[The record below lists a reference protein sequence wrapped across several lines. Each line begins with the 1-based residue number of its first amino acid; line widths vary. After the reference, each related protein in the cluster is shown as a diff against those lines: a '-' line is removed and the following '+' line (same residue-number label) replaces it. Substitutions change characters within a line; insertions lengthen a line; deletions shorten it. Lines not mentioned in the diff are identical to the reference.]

1 MSKRDPSPEVL
12 RIEQLVSQVK
22 VGDIRL
28 PKFQRPF
35 VWKKA
40 DVLKL
45 WDSVYKGYPIGS
57 VLLWLTKEKLASER
71 NIAGL
76 MINERAEEYPTN
88 YLLDG
93 QQRLSTL
100 CGGLY
105 WNGNEKNSIWD
116 IWFDCDKEE
125 FLYPDDDEKRKVNLF
140 PLSKL
145 LETVDFLKESMK
157 FQSVGAEGQRYQDNA
172 VKLLSQVKDYKI
184 AAVKIGDMSLG
195 EVAPIFERINS
206 SGRQLTMVDLMRA
219 ATWKDGFDLNDAIEE
234 IKTSCEK
241 KNFADIKDTHILRSI
256 SACTGRGIHKEDIEK
271 LRDRTSDELKCAT
284 NNAVSAYK
292 LAVDFLSTEIPLPS
306 ISYLPY
312 ALQLTYVV
320 EFFNICPKPDIYKRK
335 KLTQWFWETSL
346 SLHYGKSNTGLIT
359 SDLSQIRAFARGD
372 IDKPKVSSKINLD
385 KLLEDNFILNKAS
398 SLTLALLLASGKPR
412 SFLDGSLI
420 DVSKSLAVINK
431 LEYHHIFPKEMLS
444 SKLQINKR
452 QADFHANISMQ
463 NLTSNREISDTSPSA
478 YFLKLEAGLGDH
490 LEEVLASHFIPLEA
504 FEFGKKNEYF
514 EFIKLRKQALYNQIV
529 KLVTVDSEVI

>member
-1 MSKRDPSPEVL
+1 MSNRDPSPEVL
-12 RIEQLVSQVK
+12 RIEQLVNQVK
-22 VGDIRL
+22 TGDIRL

-35 VWKKA
+35 VWKKS

-76 MINERAEEYPTN
+76 IINEREEEYPTN

-105 WNGNEKNSIWD
+105 WDGNEKNSIWD

-125 FLYPDDDEKRKVNLF
+125 FLYPDEEDKKKVNLF
-140 PLSKL
+140 PLSQL
-145 LETVDFLKESMK
+145 LDTRDFLKQSMK
-157 FQSVGAEGQRYQDNA
+157 LQSAGEEGQRYQNNA
-172 VKLLSQVKDYKI
+172 VKLLNQVKDYKI
-184 AAVKIGDMSLG
+184 AAVKIGDMSLS

-234 IKTSCEK
+234 IKNTCEK

-271 LRDRTSDELKCAT
+271 LRDRSSDELKTAT
-284 NNAVSAYK
+284 TNAVNAYK

-320 EFFNICPKPDIYKRK
+320 EFFNICPKPDIFKRK

-359 SDLSQIRAFARGD
+359 SDLAQIRAFAKGD
-372 IDKPKVSSKINLD
+372 IEKPLVSSKISLD

-412 SFLDGSLI
+412 SFLDGSLVDI
-420 DVSKSLAVINK
+420 TKSLAVINK
-431 LEYHHIFPKEMLS
+431 LEYHHIFPKEMLF
-444 SKLQINKR
+444 SKLGISKR
-452 QADFHANISMQ
+452 QADYHANISMQ
-463 NLTSNREISDTSPSA
+463 NLTSNREISDASPST
-478 YFLKLEAGLGDH
+478 YFLKLEKNLGEH
-490 LEEVLASHFIPLEA
+490 LNDVLSSHFITPEA
-504 FEFGKKNEYF
+504 FELGKIDDYSG
-514 EFIKLRKQALYNQIV
+514 FIELRKQSLYEQI
-529 KLVTVDSEVI
+529 KNLVSAESEVL

>member
-1 MSKRDPSPEVL
+1 VSNRDPSPEVL
-12 RIEQLVSQVK
+12 RIEQLVNQVK
-22 VGDIRL
+22 TGDIRL

-35 VWKKA
+35 VWKKS

-76 MINERAEEYPTN
+76 IINEREEEYPTN

-105 WNGNEKNSIWD
+105 WDGNEKNSIWD

-125 FLYPDDDEKRKVNLF
+125 FLYPDEEDKKKVNLF
-140 PLSKL
+140 PLSQL
-145 LETVDFLKESMK
+145 LDTRDFLKQSMK
-157 FQSVGAEGQRYQDNA
+157 LQSAGEEGQRYQNNA
-172 VKLLSQVKDYKI
+172 VKLLNQVKDYKI
-184 AAVKIGDMSLG
+184 AAVKIGDMSLS

-234 IKTSCEK
+234 IKNTCEK

-271 LRDRTSDELKCAT
+271 LRDRSSDELKTAT
-284 NNAVSAYK
+284 TNAVNAYK
-292 LAVDFLSTEIPLPS
+292 LAVDFLSIEIPLPS

-320 EFFNICPKPDIYKRK
+320 EFFNICPKPDIFKRK
-335 KLTQWFWETSL
+335 KLT
-346 SLHYGKSNTGLIT
+346 
-359 SDLSQIRAFARGD
+359 
-372 IDKPKVSSKINLD
+372 
-385 KLLEDNFILNKAS
+385 
-398 SLTLALLLASGKPR
+398 
-412 SFLDGSLI
+412 
-420 DVSKSLAVINK
+420 
-431 LEYHHIFPKEMLS
+431 
-444 SKLQINKR
+444 
-452 QADFHANISMQ
+452 
-463 NLTSNREISDTSPSA
+463 
-478 YFLKLEAGLGDH
+478 
-490 LEEVLASHFIPLEA
+490 IPLL
-504 FEFGKKNEYF
+504 FYYF
-514 EFIKLRKQALYNQIV
+514 SRCPEC
-529 KLVTVDSEVI
+529 